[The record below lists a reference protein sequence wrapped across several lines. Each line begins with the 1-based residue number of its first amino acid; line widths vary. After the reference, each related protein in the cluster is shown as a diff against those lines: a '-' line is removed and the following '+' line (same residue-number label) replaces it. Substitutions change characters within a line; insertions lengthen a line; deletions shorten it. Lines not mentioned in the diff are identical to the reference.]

1 MEKNEVDLI
10 VIGAGIGGYVAA
22 IRATQLGMTVLCV
35 EKRPTLGGT
44 CLNVGCIPSKA
55 LLNSSHKYTETQNHL
70 SDYGIKV
77 GDVSLDL
84 SKMME
89 QKDKVVGQ
97 LTNGVEFLFK
107 KNKINRLVGTA
118 HFLSAHK
125 ISIQTEAGEEVWEAK
140 KILIATGSESIA
152 LPGIEFDEQTIVSST
167 GALMLNKVPK
177 EMIVV
182 GGGYIGLEMGSV
194 WQRLGAKVTVIEF
207 MDRLT
212 PQMDHELSTAL
223 QKSLSKQGLEFK
235 LSSKVLGVKRKQDK
249 VWVEIESNG
258 ENREEL
264 PADVV
269 LIATGRKPVTQG
281 LGLEKIGVALNQQG
295 FIKVSEQYETST
307 SGIYAVG
314 DVIPGPMLAHKAE
327 EEGVAVAEIM
337 AGQMGHVNYDAI
349 PSVIYTMPEVASVGK
364 TEEELAKQQISY
376 KVGKF
381 PFLANSRAKVTG
393 ETEGFVKILADASTD
408 QVLGVHIIGPDA
420 GTLIA
425 EATLAMEF
433 SASAEDIART
443 CHAHPTL
450 SEAVKEAALAVDGR
464 AIHV

>member
-77 GDVSLDL
+77 GNVSLDL